1 MFDDLFDLIQ
11 QGEQLSPAEV
21 SRLEQHLQFK
31 PDDIPTRVK
40 LLGYYCKEMFSP
52 AAKRARA
59 EHILWFA
66 QHRPDH
72 PILGSPY
79 GMLHP
84 PIDGEAYR
92 KVRDVLL
99 SQAQRNPRN
108 VQILANASEFLSLY
122 DRRNAIALAQQAMNL
137 QPNNPDHALRLA
149 KLYELTARSAKD
161 EPTRQRYYEM
171 ALHTIESALSRSGN
185 ISVHRLALI
194 TEAADLAARAK
205 QWQKAKRYAQQLLRT
220 PSIPLISRRP
230 DADARHVAHI
240 VLGKVALAQGDV
252 KSARRHLLEA
262 AKVEGSP
269 VLSSFGPDF
278 SLARA
283 LLQRGERQVVLEYLD
298 LCEKFWL
305 SGKNLLNRYRQ
316 AIREG
321 RIPDFDFRG
330 E

>member
-1 MFDDLFDLIQ
+1 MPDDLLNLIE
-11 QGEQLSPAEV
+11 QGRKLSPEEAR
-21 SRLEQHLQFK
+21 RLEQQLYSK
-31 PDDIPTRVK
+31 PNDIPTRVK
-40 LLGYYCKEMFSP
+40 LLGYYWKEMFSP
-52 AAKRARA
+52 AAKQARA

-72 PILGSPY
+72 PILGTPY

-84 PIDGEAYR
+84 PIDGKAYDR
-92 KVRDVLL
+92 VRDVLL
-99 SQAQRNPRN
+99 EQAKRNPRN
-108 VQILANASEFLSLY
+108 VRIVANASEFLSVY
-122 DRRNAIALAQQAMNL
+122 DPTNAIALAQQAMNL
-137 QPNNPDHALRLA
+137 QPHNPDHALRLA
-149 KLYELTARSAKD
+149 KLYQLAARSTQD

-171 ALHTIESALSRSGN
+171 ALHTAESALSRSGRN
-185 ISVHRLALI
+185 PVYRPLLMNM
-194 TEAADLAARAK
+194 AADLAARAK
-205 QWQKAKRYAQQLLRT
+205 QWQKAKRYAQELLRP
-220 PSIPLISRRP
+220 PSIPLIGPRP
-230 DADARHVAHI
+230 DADAHHVAHI

-305 SGKNLLNRYRQ
+305 SGKNLLNLYRQ

-321 RIPDFDFRG
+321 RIPDFGFRG